1 ALFIGALHSVGGS
14 VFLRFLA
21 HDQERK
27 SRRQRPRCSERDRS
41 ELGPR
46 ETHSVGLELV
56 RRLRDALAQCGEDL
70 RPRLETVLVEVM
82 ARVLSRAQDEVTL
95 EIGVLAQSEPEL
107 LVGQGPVL
115 RSSSR
120 AIGISRSAPGEPL
133 VRESMDPS
141 SKYRSARSR

>member
-1 ALFIGALHSVGGS
+1 MRFCGCFWRIYDVEGAEDGPQEHALPRQGRGAALLAVDHAQGG
-14 VFLRFLA
+14 A
-21 HDQERK
+21 
-27 SRRQRPRCSERDRS
+27 
-41 ELGPR
+41 
-46 ETHSVGLELV
+46 
-56 RRLRDALAQCGEDL
+56 DL